1 MLRPEKLSNS
11 LSGDADAAGPGSTLR
26 IEPPILENRN
36 YIHYPLGGGFCV
48 RCDEF
53 SLTRS

>member
-53 SLTRS
+53 SLTQS